1 MEDESISS
9 ESVRSESSA
18 TNVSDTKLSD
28 ELIQKQQELENENIK
43 LKSNLSDSRQ
53 KIERLTTPAL
63 GVYQDDPVKRN
74 MFKEKVGTEIYNTV
88 QSNIQTLKLSKEQAD
103 TYADIVM
110 EQQNQQQSESTQ
122 NQQQGG
128 YANNQQQGAQENNLD
143 NRVNV
148 NDLRVDVIT
157 AFRAIG
163 NPEMAN
169 RALSMTPNELL
180 ACANTLSARLQYSQQ
195 QQGGYANN
203 QGGYENN
210 IENTPNNQVAQQ
222 PLNAN
227 APQVAPAGTN
237 DVVYDHK
244 TLNSSQYQA
253 LEKNFNMELGFA
265 DGKIPDQ
272 YKPLHKELRRTFY
285 KNTDD
290 E

>member
-9 ESVRSESSA
+9 ESVRPESSA
-18 TNVSDTKLSD
+18 TNVSDTKASD

-74 MFKEKVGTEIYNTV
+74 MFKEKVGEEIYNRV
-88 QSNIQTLKLSKEQAD
+88 QSNIETLNLSKEQAD
-103 TYADIVM
+103 KYADILM
-110 EQQNQQQSESTQ
+110 EQQQGEYAQ

-128 YANNQQQGAQENNLD
+128 YANNQQQGTQENSPD
-143 NRVNV
+143 NRVN
-148 NDLRVDVIT
+148 DLRIDVIT
-157 AFRAIG
+157 AFRTMG
-163 NPEMAN
+163 NQEMAN
-169 RALSMTPNELL
+169 RALSMNPNELL
-180 ACANTLSARLQYSQQ
+180 TCANTLSASLHYSQQQ

-210 IENTPNNQVAQQ
+210 TENTPNNQVAQQ

-244 TLNSSQYQA
+244 TLNSIQYQA
-253 LEKNFNMELGFA
+253 LQKSFRDELGFA
-265 DGKIPDQ
+265 DGKLPDN
-272 YKPLHKELRRTFY
+272 YKPLQQELVRRFY

>member
-9 ESVRSESSA
+9 ESVRPESSA

-28 ELIQKQQELENENIK
+28 ELIHKQQELENENIK

-74 MFKEKVGTEIYNTV
+74 MFKEKVGEEIFNRV
-88 QSNIQTLKLSKEQAD
+88 QSNIETLNLTKEQAD
-103 TYADIVM
+103 KYADILM
-110 EQQNQQQSESTQ
+110 EQQQGEYAQ

-128 YANNQQQGAQENNLD
+128 YANNQQQGTQENNPD
-143 NRVNV
+143 NRVN
-148 NDLRVDVIT
+148 DLRIDVIT
-157 AFRAIG
+157 AFRTMG
-163 NPEMAN
+163 NQEMAN
-169 RALSMTPNELL
+169 RALSMNPNELL
-180 ACANTLSARLQYSQQ
+180 TCANTLSASLHYSQQQ

-203 QGGYENN
+203 QGGYDNN
-210 IENTPNNQVAQQ
+210 TENTPNNQVAQQ
-222 PLNAN
+222 PLNTN

-253 LEKNFNMELGFA
+253 LQKSFREELGFA
-265 DGKIPDQ
+265 DGKLPDN
-272 YKPLHKELRRTFY
+272 YKPLQQELVRRLY